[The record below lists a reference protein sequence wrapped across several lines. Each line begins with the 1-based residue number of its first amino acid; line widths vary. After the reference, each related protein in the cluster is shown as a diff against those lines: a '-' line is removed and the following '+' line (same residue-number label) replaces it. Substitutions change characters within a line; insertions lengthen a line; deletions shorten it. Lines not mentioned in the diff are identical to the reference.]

1 MAAFCVPPTKARP
14 GPGVCDVKTIVFS
27 HANSYPAG
35 CYRVL
40 FDDWRAAG
48 WTVRALP
55 QFGHNPRFPV
65 TSNWPHLVEELL
77 HFIDEDVRPQGPV
90 ALVGHSLGGLLS
102 LMAASQRPGLASH
115 VLMLDSPFISGW
127 RTHLVRLSK
136 VGNLGL
142 RVPPASISLRRR
154 NHWPTG
160 ADAAAHF
167 RAKKMFQAWDPRV
180 LGDYLACGFQPDP
193 ERGGVTLAF
202 RREVETAI
210 YAGLPHTLP
219 QFARRLKVPLAVI
232 AGAQSAEMRQGGL
245 EATRRIAGPNFLE
258 VPGSHLFPFEQPNQT
273 AATVAALLAQ
283 LR

>member
-1 MAAFCVPPTKARP
+1 MS
-14 GPGVCDVKTIVFS
+14 DKTLVFS

-40 FDDWRAAG
+40 FEEWRAAG

-77 HFIDEDVRPQGPV
+77 HFIDHDVRPQGPV
-90 ALVGHSLGGLLS
+90 ALVGHSLGGWLS
-102 LMAASQRPGLASH
+102 LIAASQRPGLASH
-115 VLMLDSPFISGW
+115 VVMLDSPYISGW
-127 RTHLVRLSK
+127 RTHLVRASK
-136 VGNLGL
+136 IGQIGL
-142 RVPPASISLRRR
+142 RLPPTSLARRRR

-167 RAKKMFQAWDPRV
+167 RAKKRFQAWDPRV
-180 LGDYLACGFQPDP
+180 LGDYLACGFVPDT

-210 YAGLPHTLP
+210 YACLPHTLP
-219 QFARRLKVPLAVI
+219 QLTAGLRTPVAVI
-232 AGAQSAEMRQGGL
+232 AGADSTEMRQGGL
-245 EATRRIAGPNFLE
+245 AATRRFAGRNFLE
-258 VPGSHLFPFEQPNQT
+258 VPGSHLFPFEHPNET